1 MKSAYRALIRGF
13 LSVVLAISVIIIGQQ
28 AFAEGLPGSAT
39 DQAAKFR
46 QLGQD
51 LPTPNVFRNASGAP
65 GPAYW
70 QQQADYKID
79 VALDE
84 DKKHLTGALT
94 ITYTNNSPDPLSYL
108 WVQLDQNRFADGS
121 TARMSE
127 TAATS
132 GSRRDKAGSGDS
144 LSYGALARQQA
155 LEDVK
160 YGTQIQAVTDA
171 RGDDLKFTINDTMMR
186 VDLPSPLSPQG
197 VMEFNI
203 DWEHA
208 ILDEAIIGGRGGY
221 EHFPENDTYIWF
233 LAQWF
238 PRMAVY
244 SDYDGWHN
252 KQFLGRGEF
261 TLEFGNYDV
270 AITVPDDHIVSA
282 TGVLQNPGKVLTP
295 KQRRRLSR
303 DVNAEEPVFI
313 VTPEEAKENE
323 KSRSKR
329 MTTWKFKAENV
340 RDFSWSSSRKFI
352 WDAMNFEQ
360 DSAEHPTVLA
370 MSFYPNEAEPIW
382 SQYST
387 QAVVHTMDV
396 YNRFAFAYPYPT
408 VQSVNTWERGG
419 MEYPMITF
427 NGYRSSAEET
437 QTGEDGEITYSRNI
451 KYGLI
456 GVIIHE
462 VGHIYFPMVVN
473 SDEREW
479 TWMDEGINSFLEY
492 LAEYEWEE
500 DFPISG
506 GVNNPMDVIPSYMTS
521 ANQVPIMTQS
531 DSVLQFGP
539 NAYSKPAAAL
549 MVLRETVMGRE
560 LFDHAFKTYAE
571 RWKFKRPTPSD
582 FFRTMEDASAVDL
595 DWFWRGWFYSTDH
608 VDIAVTSVREYAVS
622 SENPDI
628 EFDKDREQFK
638 RDHPETIT
646 QIRNREDG
654 LTTRLSRVKNLADL
668 YTENDKFTVSN
679 ADRNQFNKKL
689 DGLED
694 WERKA
699 YERAQKDGDYIYFVD
714 FANIG
719 GLVMP
724 IPLTLTYE
732 NGEIEEMM
740 IPAEIWR
747 RDSNAVTKLLIRK
760 KRLASL
766 DIDPKHQ
773 TADADYSNNSYPPIM
788 RPSRLEL
795 YKSKRS
801 SRNLMKD
808 MMEELK
814 SKDNPKSDSAQVP
827 LDGGN

>member
-1 MKSAYRALIRGF
+1 MSSIFRSIMRGLLTTLF
-13 LSVVLAISVIIIGQQ
+13 AIGLVLLGGK
-28 AFAEGLPGSAT
+28 AFAEGPPGSAT
-39 DQAAKFR
+39 DQVAKFR

-51 LPTPNVFRNASGAP
+51 LPTPNVFRNAAGAP

-70 QQQADYKID
+70 QQQADYKIN

-84 DKKHLTGALT
+84 DKKSLTGALT
-94 ITYTNNSPDPLSYL
+94 ITYTNNSPDTLSYL
-108 WVQLDQNRFADGS
+108 WVQLDQNRFEDGS
-121 TARMSE
+121 VARLSE
-127 TAATS
+127 TSATS
-132 GSRRDKAGSGDS
+132 GTRRSSSAAGDK
-144 LSYGALARQQA
+144 LSYNALARQQA
-155 LEDVK
+155 LNDGD
-160 YGTQIQAVTDA
+160 YGAHITAVTDA
-171 RGDDLKFTINDTMMR
+171 RGDDISFTINNTMMR
-186 VDLPSPLSPQG
+186 IDLEKPLPPQG
-197 VMEFNI
+197 VVTFSI
-203 DWEHA
+203 DWTHN
-208 ILDEAIIGGRGGY
+208 IIDEAIVGGRGGY
-221 EHFPENDTYIWF
+221 EYFPDTDTYIWF

-238 PRMAVY
+238 PRMAAY

-261 TLEFGNYDV
+261 TLEFGDYEV
-270 AITVPDDHIVSA
+270 SITVPEDHVVSA
-282 TGVLQNPGKVLTP
+282 TGVLQNPGKILTA
-295 KQRRRLSR
+295 KQRRRLSKE
-303 DVNAEEPVFI
+303 VNTDKPVFI
-313 VTPEEAKENE
+313 VTPEEARQNE
-323 KSRSKR
+323 KNKSKG
-329 MTTWKFKAENV
+329 MKTWKFKAENV

-352 WDAMNFEQ
+352 WDAMNFDQESG
-360 DSAEHPTVLA
+360 DHPTVLA

-396 YNRFAFAYPYPT
+396 YNRFSFPYPYPT
-408 VQSVNTWERGG
+408 AQSVNTWERGG

-427 NGYRSSAEET
+427 NGYRPSADDAKE
-437 QTGEDGEITYSRNI
+437 GEDGEITYSRDI
-451 KYGLI
+451 KYRLI

-462 VGHIYFPMVVN
+462 IGHIYFPMVVN

-500 DFPISG
+500 NFPISG
-506 GVNNPMDVIPSYMTS
+506 GKNNPLDVIPDYMVS
-521 ANQVPIMTQS
+521 AGQVPIMTQS

-560 LFDHAFKTYAE
+560 LFDHAFKTYSE

-582 FFRTMEDASAVDL
+582 FFRTMEDASAIDL

-608 VDIAVTSVREYAVS
+608 VDLAVTSVREYTVS
-622 SENPDI
+622 TGNPDI
-628 EFDKDREQFK
+628 EFAKNK
-638 RDHPETIT
+638 ARDARDMPETIT
-646 QIRNREDG
+646 QIRNREEG
-654 LTTRLSRVKNLADL
+654 RTTRLERVQELSDF
-668 YTENDKFTVSN
+668 YIENDEYTVSN
-679 ADRNQFNKKL
+679 ADRNTFNKTI

-699 YERAQKDGDYIYFVD
+699 YERALEEEDYIYFVD
-714 FANIG
+714 FKNIG

-732 NGEIEEMM
+732 NGEIEELML
-740 IPAEIWR
+740 PAEIWR
-747 RDSNAVTKLLIRK
+747 RNTESVTKLLMRK

-766 DIDPKHQ
+766 DIDPAHG
-773 TADADYSNNSYPPIM
+773 TADANYSNNSYPPIM

-795 YKSKRS
+795 YKSKRKT
-801 SRNLMKD
+801 RNLMKD

-814 SKDNPKSDSAQVP
+814 TKDSPKKDGKDVP
-827 LDGGN
+827 LDSDT